1 MTRLDLS
8 DLIGLG
14 LGCLGAFILVVGVG
28 AIFIYTR
35 IRKQNQSETPPP
47 EPPPMTVDVHAMD
60 LSAEAV
66 PQPAAPTNP
75 APPPLTPTPPNDALT
90 PSVDAVLLPPSRSRT
105 PDPVDEE
112 METLPIAGRPGPA
125 GVAVDQEDVT
135 EVRTIPSGEH
145 RPSLLTPI
153 GLPDEDDADSATIII
168 DRSASL
174 DGLPG
179 TEDET

>member
-35 IRKQNQSETPPP
+35 IRKQNQSEAPPP
-47 EPPPMTVDVHAMD
+47 EPPPMTVDAHAMGLD
-60 LSAEAV
+60 VGA
-66 PQPAAPTNP
+66 PPAAPQTAA
-75 APPPLTPTPPNDALT
+75 APPPLAPTPPTDALT

-135 EVRTIPSGEH
+135 EVRTITSGEH

>member
-14 LGCLGAFILVVGVG
+14 LGCLGTFILVVGVG
-28 AIFIYTR
+28 AVFIYTR
-35 IRKQNQSETPPP
+35 IRKQNQSEAPPP
-47 EPPPMTVDVHAMD
+47 EPPPMTVDAHALGLNVD
-60 LSAEAV
+60 APPTT
-66 PQPAAPTNP
+66 PQPTA
-75 APPPLTPTPPNDALT
+75 APPPLAPTPPTDALT

-125 GVAVDQEDVT
+125 GVAVHHEDIT
-135 EVRTIPSGEH
+135 EVRTIISNEH
-145 RPSLLTPI
+145 RPPLLTPI
-153 GLPDEDDADSATIII
+153 GLPDDDDANSATIII

-174 DGLPG
+174 DGLPE